1 MSIIKPNKNQWKE
14 IKKIYLEAFPKSER
28 KPFFTVKRSVKT
40 GKANIIT
47 SIDNGVL
54 QGFAMLIPFKNT
66 VMVDY
71 LAVSNKIRSR
81 GTGSKLLNEV
91 CRQFSDKKI
100 VLLIERID
108 DNAPNKE
115 QRLARRKFY
124 MKNGFTSSG
133 IFITGTSG
141 EMEILNYGEKVLEQE
156 YLNLQKYALGR
167 LMFKLSRIKITQVIN
182 QND

>member
-1 MSIIKPNKNQWKE
+1 MNVTKPNKSQWKE

-28 KPFFTVKRSVKT
+28 KPFVIVKHSVKT

-47 SIDNGVL
+47 ATDEDIL
-54 QGFAMLIPFKNT
+54 QGFAIVIPFKNT

-71 LAVSNKIRSR
+71 LAVSDKIRSR
-81 GTGSKLLNEV
+81 GTGSKLINEV
-91 CRQFSDKKI
+91 CRQFADKKI
-100 VLLIERID
+100 ALLIERID

-124 MKNGFTSSG
+124 MKNGFNSSD

-141 EMEILNYGEKVLEQE
+141 EMEILNYGAKVSKKE

-167 LMFKLSRIKITQVIN
+167 FMFKLSRIKIKK
-182 QND
+182 